1 MSSLLLIVDVY
12 VVVMMVFLLSDCTT
26 YNVQTARCGNFQSVV
41 NFAIAS
47 TVAASSTVVSFRVS
61 ELSKFC
67 IHFIILF
74 VTITVI

>member
-12 VVVMMVFLLSDCTT
+12 VVMMVFLLSDCTT

-47 TVAASSTVVSFRVS
+47 TVVASSTVVSFGVS